1 MTHSLDV
8 FSPAFKAD
16 PYPTY
21 ARLRERAP
29 VYRVD
34 VDGKHGFWLVTRY
47 ADIVSV
53 LRDPRFVK
61 DFRHARTA
69 EHQARMAPVPDV
81 IRVLDQNM
89 LAQDPP
95 NHTRLR
101 ALVQSAFSPRL
112 VDSLRPRIEALAD
125 RLIDRVQAAGQMD
138 LIADFAFPL
147 PIGIIGALLG
157 MPEHDQGRLRE
168 WSMAMVEADR
178 SPAGLQRLVPS
189 MLAFSDYVARLVEDR
204 RTAPAADLITALV
217 QAEEAGE
224 RLSQSELFGMLFL
237 LIVAG
242 HETTVNLIGNGML
255 ALLQHPDQRDLL
267 RQRPTLIKPAIEE
280 LLRFDGPVETST
292 ARYAREDVDIGG
304 VTIPRGALVLVVIAA
319 GDRDPHRFPD
329 PDRLD
334 ISRDTTGHLAFGH
347 GIHYC
352 LGAPLARLEG
362 QIAIS
367 TLLRR
372 LPNLRLAVAADHLE
386 WRSGMLLRGL
396 SRLPVA
402 F

>member
-1 MTHSLDV
+1 MTHTLDV

-21 ARLRERAP
+21 AHLRESAP

-34 VDGKHGFWLVTRY
+34 VDGRRGFWLVTRY
-47 ADIVSV
+47 ADVVSV
-53 LRDPRFVK
+53 LKDPRFVK
-61 DFRHARTA
+61 DFRRARTP
-69 EHQARMAPVPDV
+69 EHQARMAPVPDI
-81 IRVLDQNM
+81 IRVMDQNM

-95 NHTRLR
+95 DHTRLR

-112 VDSLRPRIEALAD
+112 VDSLRPRIEALAN
-125 RLIDRVQAAGQMD
+125 RLIDRVEPAGQMD
-138 LIADFAFPL
+138 LIADYAFPL

-157 MPEHDQGRLRE
+157 MPEDDHGRLRE

-178 SPAGLQRLVPS
+178 SPAGLERLVPS
-189 MLAFSDYVARLVEDR
+189 MHAFAEYVAALVEER
-204 RTAPAADLITALV
+204 RRAPAADLITALV
-217 QAEEAGE
+217 QTEQAGE

-255 ALLQHPDQRDLL
+255 ALLQHPDQRRRLEQQPALL
-267 RQRPTLIKPAIEE
+267 KSAIEE

-292 ARYAREDVDIGG
+292 ARYAREDVDLGG
-304 VTIPRGALVLVVIAA
+304 VTITRGAMVLVVIAA
-319 GDRDPHRFPD
+319 ADRDADRFPD

-334 ISRDTTGHLAFGH
+334 IDRDANGHLAFGH

-352 LGAPLARLEG
+352 LGAPLARMEG

-372 LPNLRLAVAADHLE
+372 LPGLRLAVAADRLE

-396 SRLPVA
+396 SHLPVA

>member
-47 ADIVSV
+47 ADIVAV

-372 LPNLRLAVAADHLE
+372 LPNLRLAAAADHLE

>member
-1 MTHSLDV
+1 
-8 FSPAFKAD
+8 
-16 PYPTY
+16 
-21 ARLRERAP
+21 
-29 VYRVD
+29 
-34 VDGKHGFWLVTRY
+34 
-47 ADIVSV
+47 
-53 LRDPRFVK
+53 
-61 DFRHARTA
+61 
-69 EHQARMAPVPDV
+69 
-81 IRVLDQNM
+81 M